1 MQSRETQFKS
11 YKKLIKDV
19 HLYEI
24 FKEYWAIWIN
34 FAVPACNSLIYD
46 LISIIQIRIFLYLTC
61 SEHVNKDNISCPEDD
76 QMMDQVMGSE
86 YLIFEKLKQK
96 TLGGILEKILIKEMN
111 EITLSGFLSPLNE
124 RNKTQRNENRK

>member
-1 MQSRETQFKS
+1 M
-11 YKKLIKDV
+11 
-19 HLYEI
+19 
-24 FKEYWAIWIN
+24 N
-34 FAVPACNSLIYD
+34 
-46 LISIIQIRIFLYLTC
+46 C
-61 SEHVNKDNISCPEDD
+61 SEHVNKHNISCPEDD

-86 YLIFEKLKQK
+86 YSIFEKLKQK